1 MIKKIKKADKLYVI
15 SKDIDVISKL
25 RPTSAMNK
33 YIELTTADL
42 KEQVRDVK
50 GKTERSFVFPMLMF
64 DGSMYNSNPQ
74 TFLVQFNP
82 KYGQGAFMVE
92 AGKGESILA
101 DILLPEGKLD
111 AGSWLVRIYLTDGEG
126 G

>member
-1 MIKKIKKADKLYVI
+1 MLRKIKKADKLYIV
-15 SKDIDVISKL
+15 SSDIDVISKL

-33 YIELTTADL
+33 YIELTSADL
-42 KEQVRDVK
+42 KEQVKDVK
-50 GKTERSFVFPMLMF
+50 GKTERTHIFPVLMF

-74 TFLVQFNP
+74 TFLVQFHP

-101 DILLPEGKLD
+101 DIPLPEGKLD
-111 AGSWLVRIYLTDGEG
+111 AASWLVRVYLTDGEG